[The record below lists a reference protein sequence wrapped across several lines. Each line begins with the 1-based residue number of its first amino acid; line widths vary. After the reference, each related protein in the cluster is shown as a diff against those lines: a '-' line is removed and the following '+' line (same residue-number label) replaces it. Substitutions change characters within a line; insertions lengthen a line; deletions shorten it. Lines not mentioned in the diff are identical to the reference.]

1 MCNVGSLHGS
11 LPHSSGR
18 SRRGSGLRGDAAEP
32 RTRAAA
38 ATWRLRCCPH
48 PHRVLRR
55 SPCGFGAR
63 SAAVPPRTPR
73 SARAVGRRFMCG
85 PRSSVGGWTAF
96 GLLVIIRACNFKST
110 KGLTRTSPYPFL
122 QNDLCRT
129 LPAMQLSRLRALGAA
144 YPEPDSW
151 LLSPDTSVADGF
163 HYRHYVVPH
172 LLCELG
178 TASCWGSGGAPR
190 GDPAGW
196 AGVLHG
202 RRFLVSLLYAQHWL
216 VPGLNLSQ

>member
-1 MCNVGSLHGS
+1 
-11 LPHSSGR
+11 
-18 SRRGSGLRGDAAEP
+18 
-32 RTRAAA
+32 
-38 ATWRLRCCPH
+38 
-48 PHRVLRR
+48 
-55 SPCGFGAR
+55 
-63 SAAVPPRTPR
+63 
-73 SARAVGRRFMCG
+73 
-85 PRSSVGGWTAF
+85 
-96 GLLVIIRACNFKST
+96 
-110 KGLTRTSPYPFL
+110 
-122 QNDLCRT
+122 
-129 LPAMQLSRLRALGAA
+129 MQLSRLRALGAA

-190 GDPAGW
+190 GAPAGW